1 MGTVS
6 MPPGPPCLSA
16 LESPFL
22 MAPGQAWLSFQSLLS
37 EPFWTFLTTA
47 LVSRADPMCR
57 PLSLVLYTHG
67 LTYFSQICEVGT
79 VIIPILRM
87 IPRGS
92 ETVSHLPKVIQFICG
107 RTRILSQLAY
117 YRVPMPPWVLLFLNP
132 SCPVSIP
139 WLSLL
144 HSSP

>member
-1 MGTVS
+1 

-22 MAPGQAWLSFQSLLS
+22 MAPGQAWLSFQGLLS

-79 VIIPILRM
+79 YYSHFADDTEGLRDSKPPAQGHPVYMWQDKDFIPACLLQSPHAPM
-87 IPRGS
+87 GPPF
-92 ETVSHLPKVIQFICG
+92 PK
-107 RTRILSQLAY
+107 SQL
-117 YRVPMPPWVLLFLNP
+117 P
-132 SCPVSIP
+132 C
-139 WLSLL
+139 
-144 HSSP
+144 